1 MKLSPRGRCLF
12 CCRGGLFKKPGV
24 WWQAQHW
31 DQRLPPNTHFDRGP
45 IMIAL
50 TRLNG
55 QQFVINAEKIR
66 YLESTPDTL
75 VCCDTGEKLMVKE
88 SLQEVIRRA
97 IDYAR
102 TIRRPIAD

>member
-1 MKLSPRGRCLF
+1 VEWVYRPAL
-12 CCRGGLFKKPGV
+12 
-24 WWQAQHW
+24 
-31 DQRLPPNTHFDRGP
+31 NTIFDRGP

-102 TIRRPIAD
+102 TIRRPISD